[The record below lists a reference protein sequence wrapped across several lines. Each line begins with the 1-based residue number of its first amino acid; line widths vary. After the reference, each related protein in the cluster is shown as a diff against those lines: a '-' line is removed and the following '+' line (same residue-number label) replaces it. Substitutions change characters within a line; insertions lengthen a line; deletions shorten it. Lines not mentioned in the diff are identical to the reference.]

1 MKSIIALLVMGL
13 LCAAMTGCESTVKGT
28 AVAMPFE
35 PVASTS
41 EAVALKGPSMTQG
54 AVAGLA
60 HVTGASQ
67 VHVLSAFT
75 VVVQVPAAP
84 GFESAALTVAP
95 TGFPTAPLVVARP
108 DKVTEWKAAALAVD
122 ASEVVAATT
131 ENPCAVL
138 SGAMSP
144 VLSAALTVA
153 R

>member
-1 MKSIIALLVMGL
+1 MKYRPSMMYTSSVGKEARS
-13 LCAAMTGCESTVKGT
+13 AAAICRLYGV
-28 AVAMPFE
+28 
-35 PVASTS
+35 TS
-41 EAVALKGPSMTQG
+41 EPVALKGPSMTQG